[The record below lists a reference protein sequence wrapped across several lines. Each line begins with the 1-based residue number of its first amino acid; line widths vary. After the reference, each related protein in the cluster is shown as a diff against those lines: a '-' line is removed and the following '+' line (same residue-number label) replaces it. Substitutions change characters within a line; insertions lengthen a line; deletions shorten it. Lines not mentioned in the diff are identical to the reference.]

1 MSLSKTYLWDVSEEE
16 VLWRKGDLKI
26 LPNGLQ
32 QKNPPLIFF
41 KKGPGETFVVKLPQ
55 SCTAFFLKS
64 WCVSSLGNVCTSLAT
79 TCNWSDPNE
88 RRSEAQRNET
98 RWPAAI
104 GVEHTT
110 SESGQQPTRELLW
123 KLVGKKRAARRGDY
137 RLQINSAVTRVTSS
151 KVLVAIR

>member
-1 MSLSKTYLWDVSEEE
+1 MPFVYPCSSVFVQDLPMRCFWRGSLVK
-16 VLWRKGDLKI
+16 KGWFEDFT
-26 LPNGLQ
+26 Q
-32 QKNPPLIFF
+32 RSSAKNPPLIFF

-55 SCTAFFLKS
+55 SCTVFFLKS

-104 GVEHTT
+104 GAENILLHRNQD
-110 SESGQQPTRELLW
+110 SKQRELLW
-123 KLVGKKRAARRGDY
+123 MLVERKGPTIGCKL
-137 RLQINSAVTRVTSS
+137 TRP
-151 KVLVAIR
+151 